1 MPRRALVLS
10 LTSSVILAGCNVV
23 GALTGAPTTEQVT
36 VQAPAGILVGD
47 SAQVRASAT
56 KSNGVTIP
64 DLTPDAWR
72 SSDPSVISINTHG
85 VMKGLIAGRQATI
98 FADFGGKTGSA
109 IVTVGSDDARLAYA
123 LADQPSAASPY
134 SPDASTG
141 FSSSGGTI
149 TVTRTSVGQYTVRF
163 AGLGRTPGGHENV
176 QVTGYGGLPV
186 YCKPAPWDASSAD
199 LVVQVNCVLRDAT
212 TADSKFTILAIGAR
226 PFGAST
232 PLGFLF
238 SNGDTGTVI
247 LDTAGTAR
255 NSGGGTIAVGHSAD
269 AAGSYSTLMV
279 GLGPQSGGASGPV
292 GLIVSGSGQGA
303 RRCHVDA
310 YDLTAGGTAIGC
322 NTAGGGPGD
331 SQFSLLW
338 FTRGR
343 PGLRYGYAWANNAGS
358 TVGYSPPPDVSANS
372 SGGAITS
379 KRTGTGTYQIVFAG
393 LAHAAG
399 ATEGVQVSAFGSPC
413 YCTLAS
419 WGNSGANDLVANVT
433 CWDNLAAAAN
443 FQFNILIV
451 Q

>member
-1 MPRRALVLS
+1 MPRRALVVLS
-10 LTSSVILAGCNVV
+10 LISSVILAGCNVI

-72 SSDPSVISINTHG
+72 SSDPSVISINTRG

-109 IVTVGSDDARLAYA
+109 IVTVGSDDSRLAYA
-123 LADQPSAASPY
+123 LADQPTAASPY
-134 SPDASTG
+134 SPDASTR

-163 AGLGRTPGGHENV
+163 AGLGRPPGGHDNV
-176 QVTGYGGLPV
+176 QVTGYGGVPV
-186 YCKPAPWDASSAD
+186 YCKPALWDASSAD

-212 TADSKFTILAIGAR
+212 KADSKFTILAIGAR

-232 PLGFLF
+232 PLGFLL

-247 LDTAGTAR
+247 LDSAGTAR
-255 NSGGGTIAVGHSAD
+255 NSAGGTIAVGHNSE
-269 AAGSYSTLMV
+269 GNYSTAMA
-279 GLGPQSGGASGPV
+279 GLGPQFGGVAGPV

-310 YDLTAGGTAIGC
+310 YDLTTSGTAIGC

-331 SQFSLLW
+331 SPFSLLW
-338 FTRGR
+338 FSRGR
-343 PGLRYGYAWANNAGS
+343 PGLRYGYAWANNMGN
-358 TVGYSPPPDVSANS
+358 TLGYSPPPDASANS

-379 KRTGTGTYQIVFAG
+379 KRTGAGTYQIVFAG
-393 LAHAAG
+393 LAHAPG
-399 ATEGVQVSAFGSPC
+399 ATEGVQVSAFGSPG

-433 CWDNLAAAAN
+433 CWDTFAAPAN